1 MNIIKW
7 LKMEWYIPHR
17 NKAESKTLGH
27 RQLAKWLEEKTKK
40 NRREQANMEY
50 HYCMAEIWNEKLEHL
65 EFKIQQI
72 KRKNTNYENNKHK
85 S

>member
-7 LKMEWYIPHR
+7 LKMEWYLPQR

-27 RQLAKWLEEKTKK
+27 RQLAKWLEKKPLEKRS
-40 NRREQANMEY
+40 RREQANMEY
-50 HYCMAEIWNEKLEHL
+50 HYYMSEIWNEKLEHL

-72 KRKNTNYENNKHK
+72 QRD
-85 S
+85 